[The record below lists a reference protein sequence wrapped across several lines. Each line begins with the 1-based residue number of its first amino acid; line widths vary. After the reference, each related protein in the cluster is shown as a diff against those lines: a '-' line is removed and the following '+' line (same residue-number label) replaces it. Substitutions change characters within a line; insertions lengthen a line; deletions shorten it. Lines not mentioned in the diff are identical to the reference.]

1 MDKNRPAEVGEQL
14 PEVIGEPVLPDRT
27 ERLTEADIA
36 MLNSLYDRLSAI
48 IGSAELMARMQSIIS
63 TATGGADDRRDT

>member
-1 MDKNRPAEVGEQL
+1 MIGNRPAEAGEQL

-36 MLNSLYDRLSAI
+36 MLSSLADLQAAIFNTEELKLLSALSEAI
-48 IGSAELMARMQSIIS
+48 
-63 TATGGADDRRDT
+63 GGADGGRDT